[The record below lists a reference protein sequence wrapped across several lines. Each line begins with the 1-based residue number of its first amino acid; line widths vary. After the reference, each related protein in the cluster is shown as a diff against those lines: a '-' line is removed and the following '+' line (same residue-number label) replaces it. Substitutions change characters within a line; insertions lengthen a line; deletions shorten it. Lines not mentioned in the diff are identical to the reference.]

1 MMPMTSVDNGVMVM
15 ERSAQQGKVVLDLRV
30 VLMMVDWGP
39 MGGGGWKREVAT
51 KRAHVAIVHR
61 ESKNKWIECI
71 PMLVHT
77 QKMPSLLQINL
88 RDGSYPPT

>member
-61 ESKNKWIECI
+61 EKVRIS
-71 PMLVHT
+71 
-77 QKMPSLLQINL
+77 
-88 RDGSYPPT
+88 G

>member
-1 MMPMTSVDNGVMVM
+1 M
-15 ERSAQQGKVVLDLRV
+15 ERSAQQGKVVSDLRV

-71 PMLVHT
+71 CLYTHKRCHLFSKNQSERWVIH
-77 QKMPSLLQINL
+77 
-88 RDGSYPPT
+88 SYLSRELKSYAKRVA